1 MALSL
6 SWWAPRAVLLLSL
19 SCGAQSRSA
28 RPHDAPASG
37 GASLARSAVPAIVPP
52 FAPPAAVPSA
62 LPAVRADLL
71 ELDVSQVLNIA
82 VTSIALGEGSRV
94 AVLADPP
101 QVGDARG
108 LHALPIPIGL
118 RAKPGEVDEARIYFG
133 RDNEP
138 RIMGRRLAPDGER
151 PIYWRHFPSGWRD
164 GREEIGQ
171 LGSARQGGLWGV
183 LGGAD
188 PELVCRVNAS
198 CIIKRSSG
206 WTNAP
211 AGASARYVVLQG
223 GVLWGL
229 DSSGIA
235 GIDASGWSLTI
246 PAPAWSAPRA
256 FWATRAEAWVS
267 TEHELFHFHDG
278 AWSKLASP
286 LGSVTA
292 WWGTGPSS
300 VWLVGQAGVAHFDGR
315 GFRSTPMPGTLSAV
329 NGRDDWDVWLAG
341 DAGLFHVR
349 LQAP

>member
-1 MALSL
+1 
-6 SWWAPRAVLLLSL
+6 LLLSL
-19 SCGAQSRSA
+19 GCAAQSSSA
-28 RPHDAPASG
+28 RAHDAPASG
-37 GASLARSAVPAIVPP
+37 GPSPARSAATAATAPS
-52 FAPPAAVPSA
+52 APPEVVTSA
-62 LPAVRADLL
+62 LPAARADLL
-71 ELDVSQVLNIA
+71 ELDISQVLNVA

-108 LHALPIPIGL
+108 LHVLPIPVGL

-151 PIYWRHFPSGWRD
+151 PIYWRHLPAGWRD

-198 CIIKRSSG
+198 CIIKRSTG

-211 AGASARYVVLQG
+211 AGPSARNVALQG

-235 GIDASGWSLTI
+235 GIDANGWSLTI
-246 PAPAWSAPRA
+246 PAPAWSTPRA

-267 TEHELFHFHDG
+267 TERELFHFHDG
-278 AWSKLASP
+278 AWSKLDSP
-286 LGSVTA
+286 LANVVA
-292 WWGTGPSS
+292 WWGTGPNS
-300 VWLVGQAGVAHFDGR
+300 VWLVGQAGVAHFDGHA
-315 GFRSTPMPGTLSAV
+315 FRSAAMPGALYAI
-329 NGRDDWDVWLAG
+329 NGRDDTDVWVG
-341 DAGLFHVR
+341 GETGLFH
-349 LQAP
+349 LQLRAP